1 MLNKITGERP
11 QPVIEDE
18 SVDLS
23 NNPQALELCEEVKR
37 LTAEAREALLMQA
50 LTVSREHCNDLVLR
64 LNVRVEELTRQVK
77 NVELYNERLERKLK
91 EDVERLSKE
100 VRESNYRLSERID
113 TTLKRITETVTVT
126 EIERL
131 VTTAMG
137 KAIDSASKLLNDRV
151 KEATDIAVAKINEGA
166 DNLMSSVEKAKKE
179 IDKVKD
185 DIYLERGFRK
195 FMFWLSPVLA
205 VAQTVLLIMLAL

>member
-1 MLNKITGERP
+1 MINKITGERP

-18 SVDLS
+18 QVDLS

-50 LTVSREHCNDLVLR
+50 LMVSREHCNDLVLR

-77 NVELYNERLERKLK
+77 NVELYNERLEKKLK
-91 EDVERLSKE
+91 ESVEKLIDDVKA
-100 VRESNYRLSERID
+100 SNYRLTKNIEFS
-113 TTLKRITETVTVT
+113 LNQITETVT
-126 EIERL
+126 EIEHL
-131 VTTAMG
+131 VSTAMG
-137 KAIDSASKLLNDRV
+137 KAIDSATKLLNDRV
-151 KEATDIAVAKINEGA
+151 KEATNIAVIAVNESAGK
-166 DNLMSSVEKAKKE
+166 LISSAEKAKKE

-185 DIYLERGFRK
+185 DIYYESGFRK

-205 VAQTVLLIMLAL
+205 IAQTIALAIMIFG

>member
-1 MLNKITGERP
+1 MINKITGERP

-18 SVDLS
+18 QVDLS

-37 LTAEAREALLMQA
+37 LTAEAREALLMQE

-77 NVELYNERLERKLK
+77 NVEWYNERLEKKLK
-91 EDVERLSKE
+91 ESVEKLIDDVKGSNCKLAKE
-100 VRESNYRLSERID
+100 IEFSLNQ
-113 TTLKRITETVTVT
+113 ITETVT

-131 VTTAMG
+131 VSTAMG
-137 KAIDSASKLLNDRV
+137 KAIDSATKLLNDRV
-151 KEATDIAVAKINEGA
+151 KDATDMAVAKINEGA
-166 DNLMSSVEKAKKE
+166 EGLNKELRKTKEEIQKQREEMQVEG
-179 IDKVKD
+179 
-185 DIYLERGFRK
+185 GFRK

-205 VAQTVLLIMLAL
+205 IAQSIAMALLLLR

>member
-1 MLNKITGERP
+1 MENRITGRNPERIP
-11 QPVIEDE
+11 DE
-18 SVDLS
+18 EVDLTE
-23 NNPQALELCEEVKR
+23 NPSAIELCEEVKR
-37 LTAEAREALLMQA
+37 LTAETREALLEQA
-50 LTVSREHCNDLVLR
+50 LAVSNEKCNALISR
-64 LNVRVEELTRQVK
+64 LNARVEDLTQQVRS
-77 NVELYNERLERKLK
+77 VEWTNDALVMRLK
-91 EDVERLSKE
+91 EAVEQLTKDMKEDNRNLLS
-100 VRESNYRLSERID
+100 SLRI
-113 TTLKRITETVTVT
+113 TLQRITETVT
-126 EIERL
+126 EIESL

-166 DNLMSSVEKAKKE
+166 DNLMSSVEKVKKE

-185 DIYLERGFRK
+185 YIYFERGFRK

>member
-1 MLNKITGERP
+1 MINKITGERP

-18 SVDLS
+18 QVDLS

-77 NVELYNERLERKLK
+77 NVEWYNERLEKKLK
-91 EDVERLSKE
+91 ESVEKLIDDVKGSNCKLAKE
-100 VRESNYRLSERID
+100 IEFSLNQ
-113 TTLKRITETVTVT
+113 ITEAVT
-126 EIERL
+126 EIEHL
-131 VTTAMG
+131 VSTAMG
-137 KAIDSASKLLNDRV
+137 KAIDSATQLLNDRV
-151 KEATDIAVAKINEGA
+151 KEATDTAVAKINEGA
-166 DNLMSSVEKAKKE
+166 EGLNKELRKTKEEIRKQREEMQVEG
-179 IDKVKD
+179 
-185 DIYLERGFRK
+185 GFRK

-205 VAQTVLLIMLAL
+205 IAQTIALAIVIFG

>member
-1 MLNKITGERP
+1 MINKITGERP

-18 SVDLS
+18 QVDLS

-50 LTVSREHCNDLVLR
+50 LMVSREHCNDLVLR

-77 NVELYNERLERKLK
+77 NVELYNERLEKKLK
-91 EDVERLSKE
+91 ESVEKLIDDVKA
-100 VRESNYRLSERID
+100 SNYRLTKNIEFS
-113 TTLKRITETVTVT
+113 LNQITETVT
-126 EIERL
+126 EIEHL
-131 VTTAMG
+131 VSTAMG
-137 KAIDSASKLLNDRV
+137 KVIDSATKLLNDRV
-151 KEATDIAVAKINEGA
+151 KEATNIAVIAVNESAGK
-166 DNLMSSVEKAKKE
+166 LISSAEKAKKE

-185 DIYLERGFRK
+185 DIYYESGFRK

-205 VAQTVLLIMLAL
+205 IAQTIALAIMIFG

>member
-18 SVDLS
+18 QVDLS

-64 LNVRVEELTRQVK
+64 LNVRVEELTLQVK

-91 EDVERLSKE
+91 ESVEKLIDDVKGSNHKLTKE
-100 VRESNYRLSERID
+100 IEFSLNQ
-113 TTLKRITETVTVT
+113 ITEVVT

-131 VTTAMG
+131 VSTAMG
-137 KAIDSASKLLNDRV
+137 KAIDSATKLLNDGV
-151 KEATDIAVAKINEGA
+151 KAATDMAVSKINESA
-166 DNLMSSVEKAKKE
+166 SKLISSTEKAKKE
-179 IDKVKD
+179 IEKVKD
-185 DIYLERGFRK
+185 DIHFESGFRK

-205 VAQTVLLIMLAL
+205 IAQTIALAIVIFG